1 MLPFIAFKLSLILM
15 DRSII
20 KTADGSHSLYVKEL
34 DEHYHSIH
42 GAIQEGKHVFI
53 KMGLTSSPFLLQ
65 EKGTINILEIGLGT
79 GLNVLLTY
87 LKITENPSHIYYTA
101 LEAFPL
107 SAGIIKQLN
116 YVELL
121 NVKSHQL
128 FFDQIHSSEWEKDIQ
143 LSEYFTLHK
152 IKNTLQE
159 VKFKNQF
166 DIIYFDA
173 FGPRVQPEMWTEN
186 IFSKIYAATKPN
198 GFLVTYCAK
207 GEVKRTL
214 KKAGFIV
221 ETLQGP
227 PGKREMVRA
236 RKTNSESPF

>member
-1 MLPFIAFKLSLILM
+1 MESIL
-15 DRSII
+15 I
-20 KTADGSHSLYVKEL
+20 KTSDGSHSLYVKEL

-53 KMGLTSSPFLLQ
+53 EMGVKALPFANKTSAPPLLL
-65 EKGTINILEIGLGT
+65 EKGEGGFSSINILEIGLGT
-79 GLNVLLTY
+79 GLNALLTHLEI
-87 LKITENPSHIYYTA
+87 LKNPIHIYYTA

-107 SAGIIKQLN
+107 NAEIINQLN
-116 YVELL
+116 YIELL
-121 NVKSHQL
+121 DAKPHRA
-128 FFDQIHSSEWEKDIQ
+128 FFDHIHSCEWGKDIP
-143 LSEYFTLHK
+143 LSPYFVLHK
-152 IKNTLQE
+152 IKNTLQV
-159 VKFKNQF
+159 VKFENQF

-173 FGPRVQPEMWTEN
+173 FGPRVQPEMWTEE
-186 IFSKIYAATKPN
+186 IFTKIYAATKSD

-214 KKAGFIV
+214 RKVGFTV

-236 RKTNSESPF
+236 RKNNS